1 MLDATLGHCPSL
13 LVFADDWGRHP
24 SSCQHLVRQLLDR
37 YPVLWVNTIG
47 TRKPCFNLAT
57 LRRGAEKLRHWFSA
71 PRVSDPLPANL
82 RLQNPLMWP
91 SFSSFFGRRLNRGL
105 LARQLAAR
113 IKELPAPPV
122 AVTTLPV
129 VADLIGVLPVRRWV
143 YYCVDDFSEW
153 PGLDGE
159 TLRRMEEDLVRK
171 ADTLI
176 AVSSTLQEKLAR
188 MGRKAHLLTHGV
200 DLEFWSKPAAG
211 ASLPSLAGLEKPLAI
226 FWGVVDRR
234 MDTDFVRELDGA
246 MTSGTIV
253 LAGPTADPDPAL
265 AALPR
270 VVRLGALPFAQLSN
284 LAREAAVL
292 IMPYADL
299 PVTRAMQPLKM
310 KEYLATGKPVVVRDL
325 PSTRCWSDCLDLAGT
340 PASFAQA
347 VLTRIERG
355 LSQDQREARESLTG
369 ETWTEKA
376 LAFERWVIGPQAVR
390 EPQLVH
396 EGSVS

>member
-1 MLDATLGHCPSL
+1 LQY
-13 LVFADDWGRHP
+13 RH
-24 SSCQHLVRQLLDR
+24 SVQ
-37 YPVLWVNTIG
+37 WVNTIG

-71 PRVSDPLPANL
+71 PRASDSLPTNPRVL
-82 RLQNPLMWP
+82 NPLMWP
-91 SFSSFFGRRLNRGL
+91 SLGSSFSRWLNRGL
-105 LARQLAAR
+105 LARQLGAR
-113 IKELPAPPV
+113 LKELPVPPI

-129 VADLIGVLPVRRWV
+129 VADLIGLLPVRRWV

-171 ADTLI
+171 ADSLI
-176 AVSSTLQEKLAR
+176 AVSSTLQEKLTR
-188 MGRKAHLLTHGV
+188 MGRDAHLLTHGV
-200 DLEFWSKPAAG
+200 DLDYWRKPSVG
-211 ASLPSLAGLEKPLAI
+211 ASLPSLAQLERPLVI

-246 MTSGTIV
+246 MTGGTIV
-253 LAGPTADPDPAL
+253 LAGPHADPDPAL
-265 AALPR
+265 TALPR
-270 VVRLGALPFAQLSN
+270 VVHLGALPFAQLSN

-299 PVTRAMQPLKM
+299 PVTRAMQPLKL

-325 PSTRCWSDCLDLAGT
+325 PATREWADCLDLADT

-347 VLTRIERG
+347 VLTRIEKQ
-355 LSQDQREARESLTG
+355 LPEEQRAARESLSG
-369 ETWTEKA
+369 ETWAEKA
-376 LAFERWVIGPQAVR
+376 RWFERWALGPQSVR

-396 EGSVS
+396 EGSLS

>member
-1 MLDATLGHCPSL
+1 MLDATPGHCPSL

-24 SSCQHLVRQLLDR
+24 SSCQHLVRRLLNR
-37 YPVLWVNTIG
+37 YPTLWVNTIG
-47 TRKPCFNLAT
+47 TRKPSFNLAT
-57 LRRGAEKLRHWFSA
+57 LRRGAEKLQHWFST

-82 RLQNPLMWP
+82 RILSPLMWP
-91 SFSSFFGRRLNRGL
+91 SFSSSFGRRLNRGL
-105 LARQLAAR
+105 LARRLAAR

-129 VADLIGVLPVRRWV
+129 VADLIGILPVHRWV

-188 MGRKAHLLTHGV
+188 MGRDAHLLTHGV
-200 DLEFWSKPAAG
+200 DLDFWREPSAG
-211 ASLPSLAGLEKPLAI
+211 ASLPSLNSLERPLVI

-234 MDTDFVRELDGA
+234 MDVGFVRELDGA

-253 LAGPTADPDPAL
+253 LAGPTADLDPAL
-265 AALPR
+265 DALPR
-270 VVRLGALPFAQLSN
+270 VVRLGALPFAQLPN

-299 PVTRAMQPLKM
+299 PVTRAMQPLKL

-325 PSTRCWSDCLDLAGT
+325 PSTRSWSDCLDLADT

-347 VLTRIERG
+347 VLNRIERG
-355 LSQDQREARESLTG
+355 LPEDQTEARESLTG
-369 ETWTEKA
+369 ETWAEKA
-376 LAFERWVIGPQAVR
+376 LGFERWVLGPQAVR
-390 EPQLVH
+390 KPQLVH

>member
-1 MLDATLGHCPSL
+1 
-13 LVFADDWGRHP
+13 VFADDWGRHP
-24 SSCQHLVRQLLDR
+24 SSCQHLGRQLLDR
-37 YPVLWVNTIG
+37 YPILWVNTIG

-71 PRVSDPLPANL
+71 PRLSDPLPANL
-82 RLQNPLMWP
+82 RVQNPLMWP
-91 SFSSFFGRRLNRGL
+91 SFSSSFGRWLNRGL
-105 LARQLAAR
+105 LVRQLAAQ

-176 AVSSTLQEKLAR
+176 AVSPTLQEKLAR
-188 MGRKAHLLTHGV
+188 MGRDAHLLTHGV
-200 DLEFWSKPAAG
+200 DLDFWKNPSVG
-211 ASLPSLAGLEKPLAI
+211 TSLPSLAGLERPLVI

-265 AALPR
+265 DALPR

-299 PVTRAMQPLKM
+299 PVTRAMQPLKL

-325 PSTRCWSDCLDLAGT
+325 PSTRSWTDCLDLADN

-355 LSQDQREARESLTG
+355 LSEDQAEARESLTG

-376 LAFERWVIGPQAVR
+376 LEFERWVLGSQAVR
-390 EPQLVH
+390 KPQLVH
-396 EGSVS
+396 EGSVL